1 MLTYKDLLLI
11 GPEAV
16 CVLNADLEIRQYN
29 QLASL
34 LLGYRNIKLIGQH
47 VSSILYDDALIS
59 HLLASDSEPG
69 WSQGECTLKTSSD
82 LPLVVKF
89 RAAMVADY
97 DQVPTSDEQV
107 SETQSTSDTVPAIVK
122 RGYVLVFREMEE
134 TQRLDHERR
143 LKSLRFLLDAVSK
156 RDMEPKDILLEFAR
170 IFDRHAE
177 VTLLTPRPME
187 EKRDLPL
194 SRTVTEVAFKAMSE
208 RMTVI
213 HRDKDLWCFLPI
225 CSPGRVYGVACI
237 KFAVPR
243 HYGEEDKEIFG
254 LAGAMLGLY
263 METSTSTGGRSSS
276 QSLLQTVL
284 NSIDCSVIVVDRK
297 GLITLCNSAVQ
308 DTYGYN
314 IPDMMGR
321 SFGEIA
327 FPADSSIQYDFL
339 LAQVMRGDPILS
351 QEMTHVR
358 SDHSMLEVSLSAYPY
373 TLDNG
378 SIIGVIF
385 VISDLREKKRLWS
398 KMVQWEKLAAL
409 GELLSS
415 VANELNN
422 PLTPLTGYCEL
433 LLHRTSDQGIDNM
446 VSTIH
451 RAAERCANIVR
462 NVLDL
467 ARSDETRTEHLHVND
482 IIMTTLNLK
491 RHHLQERNIDVRT
504 NLGNNTPGVV
514 AEPWDIERLFLRIIN
529 YAEQRM
535 VEYDNGGQL
544 TVESAFEDGNIIVRF
559 IDTGTCVLTD
569 DMAEILDPFST
580 AGGEDEGVG
589 LGLSIS
595 CQILRDIGGDLY
607 VDSHIG
613 KGNIFTVKMPVA
625 SEEPSH
631 VSVLEGETASRTTE
645 TGKRIMVVDDEP
657 AIVDM
662 LAQTIE
668 QMGHISDVAK
678 DGNEAMKKLDS
689 EHYDLIITDLRMPS
703 GFTGDKLHEFIK
715 RKDHELSQR
724 MIFITGD
731 VANPETRKF
740 LETTGNPYLEKPFT
754 LEKLR
759 TAIQGSLGKR
769 KTIGGIQ

>member
-34 LLGYRNIKLIGQH
+34 LLGYRNKNLIGQH

-69 WSQGECTLKTSSD
+69 WSQGECILKTNSN
-82 LPLVVKF
+82 LPLVAKF

-97 DQVPTSDEQV
+97 DQVSISDDHE
-107 SETQSTSDTVPAIVK
+107 SENQSTSNTATGTVEKV
-122 RGYVLVFREMEE
+122 YVLIFREMEE

-156 RDMEPKDILLEFAR
+156 RDMEPEGILLEFAR

-177 VTLLTPRPME
+177 IALLTPKPSE

-194 SRTVTEVAFKAMSE
+194 PQPITEVAFKAMSE

-213 HRDKDLWCFLPI
+213 YRDKDLWCFFPI

-243 HYGEEDKEIFG
+243 HYDEEDKEIFS

-263 METSTSTGGRSSS
+263 METSTSTGGTS
-276 QSLLQTVL
+276 QALLQTVL
-284 NSIDCSVIVVDRK
+284 NSIHYSVIVVDRK
-297 GLITLCNSAVQ
+297 GVITLCNSAVQ

-314 IPDMMGR
+314 IPEMMGR

-327 FPADSSIQYDFL
+327 FPADTSIQYEL
-339 LAQVMRGDPILS
+339 LLEQVMRGDPILS

-373 TLDNG
+373 KLDNG

-385 VISDLREKKRLWS
+385 VISDLRDKKRLWS
-398 KMVQWEKLAAL
+398 KIVQWEKLAAL

-446 VSTIH
+446 ISSIH

-462 NVLDL
+462 SVLDL
-467 ARSDETRTEHLHVND
+467 ARSDETRTEYLHVND

-491 RHHLQERNIDVRT
+491 RHHLQERNIDVRI
-504 NLGNNTPGVV
+504 NLGNDIPGVV
-514 AEPWDIERLFLRIIN
+514 IEPWDVERLFLRIIN

-544 TVESAFEDGNIIVRF
+544 TVESAFGDGNITVRF

-569 DMAEILDPFST
+569 DIAEIIDPFST

-607 VDSHIG
+607 VDSQIG
-613 KGNIFTVKMPVA
+613 KGNIFTVELPVA

-631 VSVLEGETASRTTE
+631 VSVREVEIAGPTVEI
-645 TGKRIMVVDDEP
+645 GKRIMVVDDEP

-678 DGNEAMKKLDS
+678 DGNEAMQKLDS
-689 EHYDLIITDLRMPS
+689 QHYDLIITDLRMPS

-715 RKDHELSQR
+715 RKDRELSQR

-740 LETTGNPYLEKPFT
+740 LETTGNPYLEKPFN

-759 TAIQGSLGKR
+759 TAIQRSLGGS
-769 KTIGGIQ
+769 IGHL